1 MESEF
6 LLKNNDYLE
15 AIVRERKE
23 KEKSVVDNI
32 IAKIEN
38 GKIGVGVIDNGYKL
52 YFCECVGQEYSA
64 EIVKIALSG
73 LPPCFGASINGM
85 SVVDEDLRMKLWE
98 ACRNKVAESE
108 KSDE

>member
-23 KEKSVVDNI
+23 KEKIIVDNI
-32 IAKIEN
+32 IAKIEK
-38 GKIGVGVIDNGYKL
+38 GTIGVGVIDNGYKL
-52 YFCECVGQEYSA
+52 YFCECIGQEYNA

-73 LPPCFGASINGM
+73 LPPYFEASINGL
-85 SVVDEDLRMKLWE
+85 SVVDKDLRMKLWE

>member
-23 KEKSVVDNI
+23 REKSIVEDI

-52 YFCECVGQEYSA
+52 YFCECAGQENNA

-73 LPPCFGASINGM
+73 LPMCFGASINGM
-85 SVVDEDLRMKLWE
+85 SVVDESLRMKLWE